1 MFICVN
7 KIFLMTNLKEYT
19 GNFFKGFA
27 MGAANVIPGVSGGT
41 IALIT
46 GIFERLI
53 DSLKSF
59 NITAVKLL
67 FKGKIKDFIKHTD
80 LVFLI
85 IVLLGAAVSIL
96 SLAKLLTF
104 LFENYPIF
112 IWSYFFGLIIASVW
126 FVGKTIDKWNVSTIV
141 WFIVGTAI
149 AIGITIL
156 KPATEN
162 DSFVYLFIS
171 GVVAIC
177 SMILPGLSGSFI
189 LVLMGDYQLI
199 LRAVDQMDIMLI
211 VPVALGAVF
220 GLLAFAHLLSWLYKK
235 YKNQTIAVLTG
246 FILGSLSVLWPW
258 KYSFD
263 KNMVQIPIDKFGKL
277 IMEAET
283 KVFSYEKFLPNI
295 DVIFLAAIVLAVVG
309 FFTIWVLEKT
319 ADKKE
324 EIIEK

>member
-1 MFICVN
+1 
-7 KIFLMTNLKEYT
+7 
-19 GNFFKGFA
+19 
-27 MGAANVIPGVSGGT
+27 GGT

-46 GIFERLI
+46 GIFERLV

-59 NITAVKLL
+59 NITEIKLL

-80 LVFLI
+80 LIFLI
-85 IVLLGAAVSIL
+85 FVLLGAAISIL

-126 FVGKTIDKWNVSTIV
+126 FVGKTIDKWNISVIV
-141 WFIVGTAI
+141 WFLVGTAI
-149 AIGITIL
+149 AVAITIL

-162 DSFVYLFIS
+162 ESFIYLFLS
-171 GVVAIC
+171 GVVAVC

-189 LVLMGDYQLI
+189 LVLMGEYELV
-199 LRAVDQMDIMLI
+199 LRAVNEMNIALLI
-211 VPVALGAVF
+211 PVGLGAVF

-263 KNMVQIPIDKFGKL
+263 KNMFQIPMDKFGKL
-277 IMEAET
+277 IIEGET

-295 DVIFLAAIVLAVVG
+295 DVIFLAAISLAVVG
-309 FFTIWVLEKT
+309 FFTIWILEKT

-324 EIIEK
+324 KIIEE

>member
-1 MFICVN
+1 MNNI
-7 KIFLMTNLKEYT
+7 KEHFS
-19 GNFFKGFA
+19 NFFKGFA

-46 GIFERLI
+46 GIFERLV
-53 DSLKSF
+53 DCLKSF
-59 NITAVKLL
+59 NITALKLL
-67 FKGKIKDFIKHTD
+67 FKGRIKDFIKHTD
-80 LVFLI
+80 IVFLI
-85 IVLLGAAVSIL
+85 FVLLGAAVSIL

-126 FVGKTIDKWNVSTIV
+126 FVGKTIDKWNVSVII
-141 WFIVGTAI
+141 WFLVGTAI
-149 AIGITIL
+149 AVVITIL

-162 DSFVYLFIS
+162 DSFLYLFVS
-171 GVVAIC
+171 GIVAIC

-189 LVLMGDYQLI
+189 LVLMGEYELV
-199 LRAVDQMDIMLI
+199 LRAVDEMNIALLI
-211 VPVALGAVF
+211 PVALGAIF

-246 FILGSLSVLWPW
+246 FILGSLSILWPW

-263 KNMVQIPIDKFGKL
+263 KNTVQIPIDKFGKF
-277 IMEAET
+277 ISNIDTE
-283 KVFSYEKFLPNI
+283 VFSYKKYLPAI
-295 DVIFLAAIVLAVVG
+295 DSVFIIAVLLAIVG
-309 FFTIWVLEKT
+309 FFTIWILEKT

-324 EIIEK
+324 ETVEK